1 MVLTGRRKEI
11 ISHLMGEKMVA
22 DTKKRSSGQ
31 SKDLSSFFMEAFKS
45 ESKKQ
50 TRKMKKEKKDG
61 SS

>member
-11 ISHLMGEKMVA
+11 ISQLMGEKMVA

-45 ESKKQ
+45 ESKNQ
-50 TRKMKKEKKDG
+50 TRKMK
-61 SS
+61 